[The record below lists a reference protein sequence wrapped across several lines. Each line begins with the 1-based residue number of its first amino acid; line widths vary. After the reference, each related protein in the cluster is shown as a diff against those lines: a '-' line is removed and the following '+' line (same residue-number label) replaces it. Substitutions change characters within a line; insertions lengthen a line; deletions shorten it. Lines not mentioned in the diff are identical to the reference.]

1 MTITVFVAD
10 DHPVYREALTEHW
23 QRTDALK
30 VVGSAGDG
38 VEALAAIREL
48 MPEVAVVD
56 LKLPGTDGLEIV
68 AELTRT
74 SCPTAVVLLTAY
86 VDSAIVYR
94 ALQAGARGYL
104 EKSAALEEI
113 TTAVTEV
120 AGGQTAIAPS
130 VSSALAAGIRTSNGA
145 QGQTPLTERETDI
158 LRCAAD
164 GLSSQQIARDL
175 GISVPTVKTHLAHVY
190 AKLQV
195 PDRASAVAQA
205 FRRGILT

>member
-23 QRTDALK
+23 QRTEDLN

-38 VEALAAIREL
+38 AEALAAIHDL
-48 MPEVAVVD
+48 MPDVAVVD

-74 SCPTAVVLLTAY
+74 NCPTAVVLLTAY
-86 VDSAIVYR
+86 VDSAIIYR
-94 ALQAGARGYL
+94 ALRAGARGYL
-104 EKSAALEEI
+104 EKAASLEEI
-113 TTAVTEV
+113 TRAVTEV
-120 AGGQTAIAPS
+120 ARGQTAIAPS

-145 QGQTPLTERETDI
+145 TPLTERETDI

-175 GISVPTVKTHLAHVY
+175 RISVPTVKTHLAHVY